1 MGPRKSVD
9 RAGPTAEHHSMR
21 ICICILALAA
31 AAACAPNASAPS
43 ASPVPSVTPAA
54 IATASP
60 SSVATSSVANACG
73 EFEAYQ
79 APSGARNAIL
89 AMRTQTGA
97 TNFELVGA
105 GVIPANLGGD
115 PSLPEIL
122 RLTGRRVE
130 GTNYLAT
137 AVADYNVVRV
147 ASCTP

>member
-1 MGPRKSVD
+1 M
-9 RAGPTAEHHSMR
+9 AEHHSMR
-21 ICICILALAA
+21 ICICILAIAA
-31 AAACAPNASAPS
+31 AAACAPTTSAPS
-43 ASPVPSVTPAA
+43 ASRVPTATLAV

-60 SSVATSSVANACG
+60 PPAATSSAANACG

-89 AMRTQTGA
+89 AMRTQTA
-97 TNFELVGA
+97 AMNFELVGA

-115 PSLPEIL
+115 PSSPEIL

>member
-1 MGPRKSVD
+1 LRLCKSVD
-9 RAGPTAEHHSMR
+9 RRTRPADHQSMR

-31 AAACAPNASAPS
+31 AAACAPIASAPS
-43 ASPVPSVTPAA
+43 VPSATLAA

-60 SSVATSSVANACG
+60 LPAATSSAANACG

-105 GVIPANLGGD
+105 GVIPAKLGGD
-115 PSLPEIL
+115 PSSPEIL

-147 ASCTP
+147 ASCAP

>member
-1 MGPRKSVD
+1 
-9 RAGPTAEHHSMR
+9 MR
-21 ICICILALAA
+21 FCICILALAL
-31 AAACAPNASAPS
+31 AAACAPIASAPS
-43 ASPVPSVTPAA
+43 ASPVPSATLAA

-60 SSVATSSVANACG
+60 PPAATSSAANACG

-79 APSGARNAIL
+79 APSGARNAVL

-115 PSLPEIL
+115 PSSPEIL

-130 GTNYLAT
+130 GTNNLAT
-137 AVADYNVVRV
+137 AVAEYNVVRV

>member
-1 MGPRKSVD
+1 M
-9 RAGPTAEHHSMR
+9 AEHHCMR
-21 ICICILALAA
+21 ICICMLALALAA
-31 AAACAPNASAPS
+31 ACAPIASAPS
-43 ASPVPSVTPAA
+43 HSPVPSATLAA

-60 SSVATSSVANACG
+60 PPAATSSAADECG

-89 AMRTQTGA
+89 AMRTQTGPK
-97 TNFELVGA
+97 NFELIGA

-130 GTNYLAT
+130 GTNNLAT
-137 AVADYNVVRV
+137 AVAEYNVVRV
-147 ASCTP
+147 AGCTP

>member
-1 MGPRKSVD
+1 LRLRKSVD
-9 RAGPTAEHHSMR
+9 RRARVADHQNMR
-21 ICICILALAA
+21 ICICILALAL
-31 AAACAPNASAPS
+31 AAACAPISSAPS
-43 ASPVPSVTPAA
+43 ASPVPSATLAA
-54 IATASP
+54 SATASP
-60 SSVATSSVANACG
+60 PPAATSSAANACG

-79 APSGARNAIL
+79 GPSGARNAIL

-105 GVIPANLGGD
+105 GIIPANLGGN
-115 PSLPEIL
+115 PALPEIL